1 MEGFVRAAK
10 KERVAVIYTGG
21 DKAVEKDGG
30 IVGGQGGAEA
40 IDVSRV
46 EVGRPG
52 DVIDV
57 GLKG

>member
-1 MEGFVRAAK
+1 MRAAK